1 MDPVPQTRILTH
13 DVDLITLVIALIR
26 ARQPESK
33 LVSSPCSAITLEY
46 YSWWGGRREK
56 ITIMSFAIVEF
67 AQYVFFNGKQIFYR
81 RILEFPFIFTRPLSG
96 VESISGNSIYLS
108 VCLSVITRVH
118 QNIKKFS
125 EFQSNLIYVVSI
137 WTAPNGS
144 NFYQTKPLNLFVI
157 CLNIWLQ
164 ACLVISH

>member
-1 MDPVPQTRILTH
+1 
-13 DVDLITLVIALIR
+13 
-26 ARQPESK
+26 
-33 LVSSPCSAITLEY
+33 
-46 YSWWGGRREK
+46 
-56 ITIMSFAIVEF
+56 MSFAIVEF

-137 WTAPNGS
+137 
-144 NFYQTKPLNLFVI
+144 
-157 CLNIWLQ
+157 
-164 ACLVISH
+164 